1 MGPSSFE
8 GGPHLYIPRKE
19 RVMADYQKVKSGLE
33 ISMDIADYLQLVDPK
48 PFNGR
53 SRAKIIREANNT
65 IQGRTART
73 VDELL
78 EEVREKG
85 RGWYPQKIEQFSRE
99 ITALSAQKKL
109 VAVPYTLEGIGGHTL
124 QSYAGT
130 NGPLKVIHQ
139 QHYDQAVAEGF
150 PPDFFRKSYFD
161 RVTFYCLPDDT
172 DFTLSEFRN
181 CTFAVCRLKGAC
193 FDDAR
198 IYDGDFYSCFIRNAT
213 FSSAFIVHTHFH
225 DSFFRNVSFQR
236 AGLKRTHVV
245 DCIMERS
252 NFRDA
257 ILDGCFFGRTT
268 AKGTLN
274 LCTAHI
280 TYGGCTAEEVEEER
294 RAIYKTLCGQ
304 REKTKKLTKSGQAR

>member
-1 MGPSSFE
+1 
-8 GGPHLYIPRKE
+8 
-19 RVMADYQKVKSGLE
+19 MADYQKVKSGLE
-33 ISMDIADYLQLVDPK
+33 ISMDIADYLHLVNPK
-48 PFNGR
+48 QFNGR
-53 SRAKIIREANNT
+53 SRAKIIREANDT

-78 EEVREKG
+78 GEVREKG
-85 RGWYPQKIEQFSRE
+85 RGWYPQKLDQFSRE
-99 ITALSAQKKL
+99 IAALSAQKKL

-124 QSYAGT
+124 QSYKGEK
-130 NGPLKVIHQ
+130 GPLKVIDQ
-139 QHYDQAVAEGF
+139 QLYDQAVAEGF

-193 FDDAR
+193 FDDTS
-198 IYDGDFYSCFIRNAT
+198 IYDGDFYSCFIRNVTFASAT
-213 FSSAFIVHTHFH
+213 IAHTHFH
-225 DSFFRNVSFQR
+225 DSFLRNVSFQR
-236 AGLKRTHVV
+236 ASLKRTYVV

-257 ILDGCFFGRTT
+257 TLDGCSFGRTT

-274 LCTAHI
+274 LSTAHI
-280 TYGGCTAEEVEEER
+280 THGGCTAEEVEEER
-294 RAIYKTLCGQ
+294 HAIPKTLCGQ
-304 REKTKKLTKSGQAR
+304 KEKARKPAKGGQAR